1 MVYHSWL
8 CIVYSF
14 VYDYIDIEIGIKKM
28 IALICLI
35 YIIGYSVFILRM
47 QIKKIHK

>member
-1 MVYHSWL
+1 MKISKWYIISWL

-35 YIIGYSVFILRM
+35 YILLVIVCSY
-47 QIKKIHK
+47 